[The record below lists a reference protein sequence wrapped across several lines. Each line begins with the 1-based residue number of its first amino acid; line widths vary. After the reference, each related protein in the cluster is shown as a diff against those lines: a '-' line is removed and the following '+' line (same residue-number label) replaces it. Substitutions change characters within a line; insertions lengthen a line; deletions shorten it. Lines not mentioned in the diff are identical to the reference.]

1 MTRPLHLPESQRD
14 IGLKGLNGQLEFYN
28 VDELETM
35 AMAEHFMATSVEW
48 DPTGRPPSPLSP
60 EKEEEMSKNLKKYSK
75 KYEAEDQDVSMLLR
89 EQDRNKRRML
99 KKNGRDCMNKRS

>member
-1 MTRPLHLPESQRD
+1 
-14 IGLKGLNGQLEFYN
+14 
-28 VDELETM
+28 
-35 AMAEHFMATSVEW
+35 MAEHFMATSVEW
-48 DPTGRPPSPLSP
+48 DPTGREITFSAKSAKGDPHGNKGNHAFLWRPRPPSPLSP

-89 EQDRNKRRML
+89 EQDINKRRML